1 MLVKDNANKYIYIL
15 KHGEKTCSDHA
26 VTVYLR
32 QEHALE
38 EQFVGCVLS
47 SGPWMYQNATAVE
60 QA

>member
-1 MLVKDNANKYIYIL
+1 MKYIL
-15 KHGEKTCSDHA
+15 KHGEKTCDHA